1 VGQKSILTNFQKNI
15 FFVISGENF
24 FRENF
29 YFSGG
34 TALAEFYLKHRY
46 SEDLDFFTLKKIS
59 YSQIQKILN
68 LKMAKMGV
76 DNFETRAIG
85 GTKIFF
91 FKREKKEV
99 VKVEFDYFPFK
110 RLQKGKKFKGIE
122 IDSLFDLAVN
132 KLNTILTRRYARDY
146 IDLYFILRQEEY
158 SWQKLL
164 NGIRKKFSWQ
174 VDPFN
179 LAVRLGKIEELHDYP
194 RMIKKFSR
202 SQMIKFYQKQAIHF
216 NQKIFKD

>member
-1 VGQKSILTNFQKNI
+1 VGQKSILTNFQKKI
-15 FFVISGENF
+15 FFVISGEKF